1 MTKVESDEFLKLIR
15 NFWICVLVTSSHSAL
30 VLVLFTTF
38 FCMVQIRS
46 WEMSWVILISV
57 PSSLSHPCPDSR
69 CVHLVIHSE
78 HARQFRVYQSSRF
91 YMFTSL
97 FEDYAL
103 EVPLLILRWCGFLGY
118 MCPYWGSSS
127 YIYCRCHEKCAL
139 STFYLLTVTFEP
151 SSSLKIKFWLV
162 VSN

>member
-1 MTKVESDEFLKLIR
+1 MDL
-15 NFWICVLVTSSHSAL
+15 CLVTSSHSAL

-78 HARQFRVYQSSRF
+78 HARQFRVYQGSRF

-118 MCPYWGSSS
+118 MCPYWDSRVTVLIFIADVMRNVPYQHFICSQS
-127 YIYCRCHEKCAL
+127 LL
-139 STFYLLTVTFEP
+139 S
-151 SSSLKIKFWLV
+151 LV
-162 VSN
+162 VVSKLNFD